1 VGDSKLK
8 AYKTPT
14 YSLGKF
20 IESQKGVEM
29 AKWHVSGV
37 ERVRMGVLVEADSA
51 DEAREKAEE
60 IDMDKWTDGGD
71 YDFEIDF
78 VEPWLEN

>member
-1 VGDSKLK
+1 VILNLRHIKHRLIRWK
-8 AYKTPT
+8 
-14 YSLGKF
+14 KF

-78 VEPWLEN
+78 VEPWLN

>member
-1 VGDSKLK
+1 
-8 AYKTPT
+8 
-14 YSLGKF
+14 
-20 IESQKGVEM
+20 M

-78 VEPWLEN
+78 VEPWLN